1 MRLRWREWKGWGEE
15 TLVILVA
22 RVGSRFSSAVKQLE
36 SMDGNR
42 LKMRRDVV
50 DATKWSEDWDSV

>member
-1 MRLRWREWKGWGEE
+1 M
-15 TLVILVA
+15 ILVA

-36 SMDGNR
+36 SVDGNR